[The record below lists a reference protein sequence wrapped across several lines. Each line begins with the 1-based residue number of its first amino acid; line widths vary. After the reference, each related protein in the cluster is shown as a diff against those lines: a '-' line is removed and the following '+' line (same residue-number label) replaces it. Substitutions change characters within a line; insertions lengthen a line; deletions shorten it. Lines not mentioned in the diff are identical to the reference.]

1 MSGGTLGRCG
11 GGACTGGGEEKNSIT
26 NRLHLH
32 GFHQPISSC
41 QTELLLIGL
50 EGKRTEER
58 AWRTTWEAELRTA
71 GCSCLINQSGVFF
84 FFFAVLR
91 AAELTRSS
99 SLTVIQTRYR
109 REHETSVC
117 VCVCVHDSA

>member
-1 MSGGTLGRCG
+1 MMWMYAEGGGRWGEGRSGGE
-11 GGACTGGGEEKNSIT
+11 GGGEEEKKNSIT
-26 NRLHLH
+26 NRPHLH

-71 GCSCLINQSGVFF
+71 GCSCLINQSGGFF
-84 FFFAVLR
+84 SLFF
-91 AAELTRSS
+91 
-99 SLTVIQTRYR
+99 
-109 REHETSVC
+109 C
-117 VCVCVHDSA
+117 SAQGCGADQKQLADCDTNKI

>member
-1 MSGGTLGRCG
+1 MDV
-11 GGACTGGGEEKNSIT
+11 GGAEGGGEEKNSIT
-26 NRLHLH
+26 NRPHLH

-71 GCSCLINQSGVFF
+71 GCSCLINQSGGFF
-84 FFFAVLR
+84 FFLFFLQRSGLR
-91 AAELTRSS
+91 S
-99 SLTVIQTRYR
+99 
-109 REHETSVC
+109 
-117 VCVCVHDSA
+117 